1 MNIDIIEQQGFKLLD
16 LIEETNRVYTWKA
29 VQRNLE
35 RSVFLTILKEGP
47 SADPLEV
54 EYFLHIARQFAKTKS
69 DSIVAVF
76 DIVSKE
82 NLHYVIMEHVEGE
95 SLEEMVEREHP
106 FDFKQIMQVAFSVT
120 GGLKQIWNNSR
131 IIHRNIQGS
140 TIRYDAR
147 GIAKII
153 DFSLAVIAD
162 PEFDISVIDKG
173 HVLGNP
179 SFIAPEQSHAD
190 EIITAQS
197 DMYAMGALLYYIST
211 GTAPFSSLDADEI
224 LDAQLSSQ
232 LTPPHHL
239 NTELPPV
246 FSRLLHKLMMK
257 DARYRYQNWEEI
269 HHDLHCIISDKKP
282 ICANSDLAHQSSVA
296 PDFSEIISEKNQ
308 EPQLAVRIKKKKRNE
323 YLSSIQDKHVS
334 QHQDADTKKG
344 ERTTQLI
351 CWGLLMLWLAAIF
364 WYRSVLQ
371 VDPQKQQDLL
381 NRGKQALKSF
391 EELIPESNDESPDE
405 TAGSVTDLNPAE
417 QNERIKE
424 ISRVATATIA
434 KALANNN
441 LSDAINALVSTPDEL
456 PQKTEI
462 MALLKGVPAPDQL
475 VADFLIKN
483 TGKAQVMNFKGKPH
497 KVMPVKVINNM
508 VTLEANGKSMDL
520 DISTLSVEQ
529 KLNWIGNPST
539 AEENLAK
546 VLMLLQSQRRTEAAE
561 LASACG
567 ILAEAVEQAV
577 KL

>member
-16 LIEETNRVYTWKA
+16 LIEETKRVYIWKA
-29 VQRNLE
+29 IQKNLE
-35 RSVFLTILKEGP
+35 RLVFLTILKEGP

-54 EYFLHIARQFAKTKS
+54 EYFLHIAKQFAKIKS

-76 DIVSKE
+76 DIVSKG
-82 NLHYVIMEHVEGE
+82 NLHYVIMEYVEGK
-95 SLEEMVEREHP
+95 SLDEMVKEKHT
-106 FDFKQIMQVAFSVT
+106 FDFKQIMQMALSVT
-120 GGLKQIWNNSR
+120 GGLKQLWNNSR

-140 TIRYDAR
+140 TIRYDSR

-153 DFSLAVIAD
+153 DFSLAVTAD

-173 HVLGNP
+173 RVLGNP

-197 DMYAMGALLYYIST
+197 DMYALGAVLYYIST
-211 GTAPFSSLDADEI
+211 GTAPFSSMDANEI

-239 NTELPPV
+239 NTALPPL
-246 FSRLLHKLMMK
+246 FSRFLHKLMMK
-257 DARYRYQNWEEI
+257 DASYRYQNWEEI
-269 HHDLHCIISDKKP
+269 HHDLHCIVSDKKP
-282 ICANSDLAHQSSVA
+282 ICANSDLEHQSSIA
-296 PDFSEIISEKNQ
+296 PDFSVIISEVNK

-344 ERTTQLI
+344 AKTTQLI
-351 CWGLLMLWLAAIF
+351 CWSFLALWLVAIF

-371 VDPQKQQDLL
+371 VDPIKQQDLL
-381 NRGKQALKSF
+381 NRGKQAIKSF
-391 EELIPESNDESPDE
+391 EVLIPENNAESPDE
-405 TAGSVTDLNPAE
+405 TTENTAE
-417 QNERIKE
+417 RNSAKQNERIKE
-424 ISRVATATIA
+424 ISRVATATLAKAIA
-434 KALANNN
+434 DNNLSYAIKALA
-441 LSDAINALVSTPDEL
+441 STPDEL
-456 PQKTEI
+456 PQKMEI
-462 MALLKGVPAPDQL
+462 MALLKGVPTSDQL

-483 TGKAQVMNFKGKPH
+483 IGKAQVMNFKGNPH
-497 KVMPVKVINNM
+497 KVVPVKVANNM

-520 DISTLSVEQ
+520 DISILSVEQ
-529 KLNWIGNPST
+529 KLNWIGIPAT
-539 AEENLAK
+539 IEENMAK
-546 VLMLLQSQRRTEAAE
+546 VLLLLQSPRRTEAAE

-567 ILAEAVEQAV
+567 VLAEAVEQAV